1 MAVRETTTDVSRERG
16 KVLRAGAIGNVIE
29 WYDFAVYGYFAT
41 SIAGAF
47 FPAGNRVAALLGTFA
62 VFAVAYFA
70 RPLGAFLLGHIGDR
84 LGRRV
89 ALAVAITMMALGTT
103 AIGVIPSYS
112 TIGLAAPVLLVV
124 ARVLQGISVGGE
136 FGGAATLVV
145 EYARPGRR
153 GFLAALL
160 QTSTAL
166 GLLLGSAVG
175 WLLTTVLGE
184 ASVDGWGWRIPFLLG
199 IPLGAIGFYVR
210 RRLNEPPQYAR
221 LEAAEALA
229 SAPLLEVLRTH
240 GPALARSMGMIVA
253 WLFSG
258 GVVLVYLP
266 TYLNQ
271 VHDLTRAESLTV
283 TFVGLIAYVAF
294 IPVTGVLSDRFG
306 RKPVLLVAAIGLA
319 AAAYPC
325 FLMLQTP
332 DRLWLNIVGNLVL
345 LWFLSL
351 FGGPVPAILSEQFP
365 TRVRVSGVGVS
376 YAVTVAVFQGT
387 APLVVTYLIGATGYA
402 YTPAL
407 LMVLV
412 TVPSLVAILC
422 TRDTARDELT

>member
-1 MAVRETTTDVSRERG
+1 
-16 KVLRAGAIGNVIE
+16 IE

-199 IPLGAIGFYVR
+199 
-210 RRLNEPPQYAR
+210 
-221 LEAAEALA
+221 
-229 SAPLLEVLRTH
+229 
-240 GPALARSMGMIVA
+240 
-253 WLFSG
+253 
-258 GVVLVYLP
+258 
-266 TYLNQ
+266 
-271 VHDLTRAESLTV
+271 
-283 TFVGLIAYVAF
+283 
-294 IPVTGVLSDRFG
+294 
-306 RKPVLLVAAIGLA
+306 
-319 AAAYPC
+319 
-325 FLMLQTP
+325 
-332 DRLWLNIVGNLVL
+332 
-345 LWFLSL
+345 
-351 FGGPVPAILSEQFP
+351 
-365 TRVRVSGVGVS
+365 
-376 YAVTVAVFQGT
+376 
-387 APLVVTYLIGATGYA
+387 
-402 YTPAL
+402 
-407 LMVLV
+407 
-412 TVPSLVAILC
+412 
-422 TRDTARDELT
+422 

>member
-1 MAVRETTTDVSRERG
+1 
-16 KVLRAGAIGNVIE
+16 
-29 WYDFAVYGYFAT
+29 
-41 SIAGAF
+41 
-47 FPAGNRVAALLGTFA
+47 
-62 VFAVAYFA
+62 
-70 RPLGAFLLGHIGDR
+70 HIGDR

-153 GFLAALL
+153 GFLAALM
-160 QTSTAL
+160 QTSPAL

-229 SAPLLEVLRTH
+229 SAPLLEVLR
-240 GPALARSMGMIVA
+240 
-253 WLFSG
+253 
-258 GVVLVYLP
+258 
-266 TYLNQ
+266 
-271 VHDLTRAESLTV
+271 
-283 TFVGLIAYVAF
+283 
-294 IPVTGVLSDRFG
+294 
-306 RKPVLLVAAIGLA
+306 
-319 AAAYPC
+319 
-325 FLMLQTP
+325 
-332 DRLWLNIVGNLVL
+332 
-345 LWFLSL
+345 
-351 FGGPVPAILSEQFP
+351 
-365 TRVRVSGVGVS
+365 
-376 YAVTVAVFQGT
+376 
-387 APLVVTYLIGATGYA
+387 
-402 YTPAL
+402 
-407 LMVLV
+407 
-412 TVPSLVAILC
+412 
-422 TRDTARDELT
+422 